1 MRIRGWMP
9 GKCSS
14 SRIKS
19 RLKPMARSA
28 LLLCSIPWWKST
40 IKSAA
45 TLLFISKTQAVIQ
58 LIIMRRGSMEMM
70 IDTTTPTFS
79 RVLVSLT
86 SIRILKQDKNK
97 NFRNLTQETLLWY
110 VDHQNLAIWE
120 IFLRTTKTKIILFI
134 HLPKIQGL
142 KVYSRHREVQIS
154 TILIP
159 KQVVNQAFSRRRRHS
174 NLISKLIR
182 QTRVYLILL

>member
-1 MRIRGWMP
+1 
-9 GKCSS
+9 
-14 SRIKS
+14 
-19 RLKPMARSA
+19 
-28 LLLCSIPWWKST
+28 
-40 IKSAA
+40 
-45 TLLFISKTQAVIQ
+45 
-58 LIIMRRGSMEMM
+58 
-70 IDTTTPTFS
+70 
-79 RVLVSLT
+79 
-86 SIRILKQDKNK
+86 
-97 NFRNLTQETLLWY
+97 LTQETLLWY

-142 KVYSRHREVQIS
+142 KVYSRHREFQIS

-182 QTRVYLILL
+182 QIRVYLILL